1 MEEIKINIHET
12 KVINNV
18 YDDEVKHKKKAI
30 YNKLQRLFTKDD
42 VIDDMNIFE
51 VYYMNFST
59 HFYLT
64 QFN

>member
-30 YNKLQRLFTKDD
+30 F
-42 VIDDMNIFE
+42 
-51 VYYMNFST
+51 
-59 HFYLT
+59 
-64 QFN
+64 